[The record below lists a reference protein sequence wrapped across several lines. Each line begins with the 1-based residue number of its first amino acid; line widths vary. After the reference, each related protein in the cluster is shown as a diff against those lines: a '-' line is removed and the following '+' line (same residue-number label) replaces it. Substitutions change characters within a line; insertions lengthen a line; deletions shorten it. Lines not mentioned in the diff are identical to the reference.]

1 MALQYITLWYKT
13 CMQQTTKRVFCQS
26 GKKCDLP
33 TAGIPYLHRRWYR
46 QSHETTVKIYPWH
59 HSRPVVWLSSLKHVT
74 WNCWDMVQNTA
85 AWSFGQIVRV
95 VLDHP
100 KQVACLR
107 NKKNFYWALM
117 SLPGDRQGWWDGT
130 AATESLG
137 RSAQKLE
144 DWSCDFWSVVRIN
157 VVSSTIQNHFNSHVP
172 FVRGYTFGC
181 NSWYSSGIYIQH
193 PELLMQ
199 EIYGPLLPQE
209 KNGSLKPLDYHWDVS
224 SICNYLARSLQK
236 KSTWNLKTD
245 MGVSE
250 NSGFSPQIIHFNRV
264 VHYKPS

>member
-1 MALQYITLWYKT
+1 MALQYITFWYKT
-13 CMQQTTKRVFCQS
+13 CMQQTTKRVFFVRVEKSVTCQQQEF
-26 GKKCDLP
+26 L
-33 TAGIPYLHRRWYR
+33 TH
-46 QSHETTVKIYPWH
+46 
-59 HSRPVVWLSSLKHVT
+59 
-74 WNCWDMVQNTA
+74 CWDMVQNTA

-107 NKKNFYWALM
+107 NKKKLLL
-117 SLPGDRQGWWDGT
+117 SLDVIARW
-130 AATESLG
+130 
-137 RSAQKLE
+137 SARVVRWYSGYRVTWSVGAK
-144 DWSCDFWSVVRIN
+144 SCDFWSVVRIN

-209 KNGSLKPLDYHWDVS
+209 KKWIFKTFGLSLGREQHLQLSCKIFAKKKHMKPQNRYGSFRK
-224 SICNYLARSLQK
+224 
-236 KSTWNLKTD
+236 
-245 MGVSE
+245 
-250 NSGFSPQIIHFNRV
+250 
-264 VHYKPS
+264 